1 MIFVS
6 SQTITQGIRNMELKQ
21 VETQRLITELANRGY
36 NANLLYDRETV
47 MIALIDENGDM
58 PSLTAQQQT
67 EILGNALDTLM
78 DEIDEMVSTAI
89 VEQFESMTLDDN

>member
-1 MIFVS
+1 
-6 SQTITQGIRNMELKQ
+6 MELKQ

-36 NANLLYDRETV
+36 NVNLLYDRETV
-47 MIALIDENGDM
+47 MMALIDENGDM

-78 DEIDEMVSTAI
+78 NEIDGMVSTAI

>member
-1 MIFVS
+1 
-6 SQTITQGIRNMELKQ
+6 MEIKQ

-36 NANLLYDRETV
+36 NVNLLYDRETV
-47 MIALIDENGDM
+47 MMALIDENGDM

-89 VEQFESMTLDDN
+89 VEQFESMTLYDN

>member
-1 MIFVS
+1 
-6 SQTITQGIRNMELKQ
+6 MELKQ

-36 NANLLYDRETV
+36 NVNLLYDRETV

>member
-1 MIFVS
+1 
-6 SQTITQGIRNMELKQ
+6 MEIKQ

-36 NANLLYDRETV
+36 TVNLLYDRETV
-47 MIALIDENGDM
+47 MMALIDENGDM

>member
-36 NANLLYDRETV
+36 NVNLLYDRETV

>member
-1 MIFVS
+1 
-6 SQTITQGIRNMELKQ
+6 MELKQ

-36 NANLLYDRETV
+36 NVNLLYDRETV
-47 MIALIDENGDM
+47 MMALIDENDDM

>member
-1 MIFVS
+1 
-6 SQTITQGIRNMELKQ
+6 MEFKQ

-36 NANLLYDRETV
+36 NVNLLYDRETV
-47 MIALIDENGDM
+47 MMTLIDENGDM

>member
-1 MIFVS
+1 
-6 SQTITQGIRNMELKQ
+6 MELKQ

-36 NANLLYDRETV
+36 NVNLLYDRETV
-47 MIALIDENGDM
+47 MMALIDENGDM